1 VNKKEIPIWQKS
13 TLTLKEASAYSGI
26 GVNKL
31 RKLSD
36 SETCRFVMWNGTKRL
51 IKRKQL
57 DEYIDRTYSV

>member
-1 VNKKEIPIWQKS
+1 MNKKEIPIWQKS